1 MPDVGFDA
9 VCYIDPIIEI
19 IIEEKKLVP
28 LFKII

>member
-19 IIEEKKLVP
+19 IIEEKKIGTL
-28 LFKII
+28 I